1 MKPSL
6 PVRQRPRSHSG
17 SGNAELAIFAALEA
31 LLAESSFQDVTVA
44 QIIKR
49 AKLSRA
55 NFYHYFASKYDVL
68 VAMVARLLDE
78 AYSHGPWEFGEGKS
92 RERAMDT
99 SLRRTIEMWTEHGAV
114 VCAAVEHMH
123 GNPMLAAAWNQMLE
137 RFVTA
142 IAEQIT
148 YEREQGKAPASQVPP
163 DLIAR
168 VLVCG
173 LERSFYVGSLGLDP
187 RIPDAESAVESI
199 VELVFAA
206 TYGTKRPASRMRRR
220 VKPKAKAVSSP
231 VTVDRPDG
239 QADSGDTAA
248 VEPDMAAGILAAM
261 TQVLA
266 ERSLDELSVADVLTA
281 ANASRASFYFYFS
294 SKDDAF
300 VALFRTA
307 SEGIASGFEMLA
319 QANRAD
325 SAEIEKVIT
334 EWLSYDIET
343 LAVARNA
350 IHEWSRRP
358 ELRELYLATITR
370 MTDTLEAVIEA
381 DRESGIAIEGPP
393 AAQLAAVLM
402 WTFER
407 SFAGAMA
414 GEAHLDDTDNLAVFL
429 ASLLNAVVYGR

>member
-17 SGNAELAIFAALEA
+17 GGNAERAIFAALEE
-31 LLAESSFQDVTVA
+31 LLGESSFQDVTVA

-68 VAMVARLLDE
+68 IAMVARLLDE

-92 RERAMDT
+92 RERAMDA

-123 GNPMLAAAWNQMLE
+123 GNPTLAAAWNQMLE

-148 YEREQGKAPASQVPP
+148 YERELGKAPASDVPP

-173 LERSFYVGSLGLDP
+173 LERSFYVGTLGLDP

-199 VELVFAA
+199 VEMVFAA
-206 TYGTKRPASRMRRR
+206 SYGTKRPASRLRRR
-220 VKPKAKAVSSP
+220 AKTKPKTSSTP
-231 VTVDRPDG
+231 VALDRPETGADESGVG
-239 QADSGDTAA
+239 Q
-248 VEPDMAAGILAAM
+248 EPDMAAGILSAM
-261 TQVLA
+261 TAVLS

-300 VALFRTA
+300 VALFRNA
-307 SEGIASGFEMLA
+307 SEGIAAGFEVLA
-319 QANRAD
+319 TTDRSDAAAVEQ
-325 SAEIEKVIT
+325 VIS
-334 EWLSYDIET
+334 EWLSYDTET

-370 MTDTLEAVIEA
+370 MTDALEAVIEI
-381 DRESGIAIEGPP
+381 DRETGIAIEGPP
-393 AAQLAAVLM
+393 APQLAAVLM

-414 GEAHLDDTDNLAVFL
+414 GEAHLDDTDELAAFL
-429 ASLLNAVVYGR
+429 GRLLNAVVYGR

>member
-1 MKPSL
+1 MNPSL

-17 SGNAELAIFAALEA
+17 VGNAERAIFAALEE

-92 RERAMDT
+92 RERAMDA
-99 SLRRTIEMWTEHGAV
+99 SLRKTIEMWTQHGAV

-123 GNPMLAAAWNQMLE
+123 GNPALAAAWNQMLE
-137 RFVTA
+137 RFVAA
-142 IAEQIT
+142 IAEQIN
-148 YEREQGKAPASQVPP
+148 YEREQGKAPTGDVPP

-206 TYGTKRPASRMRRR
+206 TYGTKRPASRLRRR
-220 VKPKAKAVSSP
+220 VKPKAKASSVP
-231 VTVDRPDG
+231 VVLDRPDPQEG
-239 QADSGDTAA
+239 TGDVAA
-248 VEPDMAAGILAAM
+248 EPDMAAGILAGM
-261 TQVLA
+261 TAVLA

-300 VALFRTA
+300 VALFRNA
-307 SEGIASGFEMLA
+307 SEGIAAGFELLA
-319 QANRAD
+319 QADRSD
-325 SAEIEKVIT
+325 PAEVEKVIS
-334 EWLSYDIET
+334 EWLSYDTET

-370 MTDTLEAVIEA
+370 MTDALEAVIEA

-414 GEAHLDDTDNLAVFL
+414 GEAHLDDTEELAAFL
-429 ASLLNAVVYGR
+429 GRLLNAVVYGR

>member
-1 MKPSL
+1 M
-6 PVRQRPRSHSG
+6 
-17 SGNAELAIFAALEA
+17 AET
-31 LLAESSFQDVTVA
+31 SFQDVTVA

-92 RERAMDT
+92 RERAMDA

-123 GNPMLAAAWNQMLE
+123 ANPALAAAWNQMLE

-142 IAEQIT
+142 IAEQIS
-148 YEREQGKAPASQVPP
+148 YEREQGKAPAGDSPP

-173 LERSFYVGSLGLDP
+173 LERSFYVGTLGLDP
-187 RIPDAESAVESI
+187 RIPDAQAAVESI

-206 TYGTKRPASRMRRR
+206 TYGTKRPASRLRRR
-220 VKPKAKAVSSP
+220 VKPKAKASSTP
-231 VTVDRPDG
+231 IALNRPET
-239 QADSGDTAA
+239 GDAGGDVAA
-248 VEPDMAAGILAAM
+248 EPDMAAGILAAM
-261 TQVLA
+261 NEVLA

-307 SEGIASGFEMLA
+307 SEVIAAGFEALA
-319 QANRAD
+319 TAD
-325 SAEIEKVIT
+325 RSDPAEVEKVIT
-334 EWLSYDIET
+334 EWLSYDTET

-370 MTDTLEAVIEA
+370 MTDALEAVIEA
-381 DRESGIAIEGPP
+381 DRETGIAIEGPP

-414 GEAHLDDTDNLAVFL
+414 GEAHLDDTDALAVFL
-429 ASLLNAVVYGR
+429 AHLLNAVVYGR

>member
-1 MKPSL
+1 M
-6 PVRQRPRSHSG
+6 
-17 SGNAELAIFAALEA
+17 
-31 LLAESSFQDVTVA
+31 LAETSFQDVTVA

-92 RERAMDT
+92 RERAMDA

-123 GNPMLAAAWNQMLE
+123 GNPALAAAWNQMLE

-148 YEREQGKAPASQVPP
+148 YERERGKAPVGDAAP

-173 LERSFYVGSLGLDP
+173 LERSFYVGALALDP

-206 TYGTKRPASRMRRR
+206 TYGTKRPASRLRRR
-220 VKPKAKAVSSP
+220 VKPKPKASSIP
-231 VTVDRPDG
+231 VPLDRPEPE
-239 QADSGDTAA
+239 SDTAPTPA
-248 VEPDMAAGILAAM
+248 EPDMAAGILNAM
-261 TQVLA
+261 TAVLA
-266 ERSLDELSVADVLTA
+266 ERSLDELSVAEVLTA

-294 SKDDAF
+294 SKEDAF
-300 VALFRTA
+300 VALFRSA
-307 SEGIASGFEMLA
+307 SEVIAAGFEVLA
-319 QANRAD
+319 EAD
-325 SAEIEKVIT
+325 RSDPAEVEKVIT
-334 EWLSYDIET
+334 EWLSYDTET

-350 IHEWSRRP
+350 IHEWPRRP

-370 MTDTLEAVIEA
+370 MTDALEAVIEA

-414 GEAHLDDTDNLAVFL
+414 GEAHLGDTDELAVFL
-429 ASLLNAVVYGR
+429 AKLLNAVVYGR

>member
-1 MKPSL
+1 M
-6 PVRQRPRSHSG
+6 
-17 SGNAELAIFAALEA
+17 GNAERAIFAALEE
-31 LLAESSFQDVTVA
+31 LLAETSFQDVTVA

-123 GNPMLAAAWNQMLE
+123 GNPALAQAWNQMLE

-148 YEREQGKAPASQVPP
+148 YEREHGKAPVDDVAP

-173 LERSFYVGSLGLDP
+173 LERSFYVGTLGLDP

-206 TYGTKRPASRMRRR
+206 TYGAKRPASRLRRR
-220 VKPKAKAVSSP
+220 VKPKPKVSSARVELNHAEP
-231 VTVDRPDG
+231 QLDN
-239 QADSGDTAA
+239 ADAS
-248 VEPDMAAGILAAM
+248 VEPDMAVGILSAM
-261 TQVLA
+261 TSVLA

-300 VALFRTA
+300 VALFRNA
-307 SEGIASGFEMLA
+307 SEVIAAGFEALA
-319 QANRAD
+319 EAD
-325 SAEIEKVIT
+325 RSDPAVVEKVIT
-334 EWLSYDIET
+334 EWLSYDTET

-370 MTDTLEAVIEA
+370 MTDALEAVIEA
-381 DRESGIAIEGPP
+381 DREIGIAIEGPP

-414 GEAHLDDTDNLAVFL
+414 GEAHLDDADDLAVFL
-429 ASLLNAVVYGR
+429 ASLLNATVYGR